1 MNERRGR
8 IMDQNKTKLVEL
20 LVENNILKFGEFSL
34 KSGKKSWFYIDLR
47 LISSFPD
54 TFDYVIK
61 CYLQILDRI
70 EKVDALAGVAVAGV
84 PFSSV
89 LGYVRKVPSI
99 IVRPQPKEH
108 GLKKIVEGDIP
119 KNSEVVLVDDLI
131 TTGLSKIP
139 GILALKEQGFKIR
152 NMIVL
157 VDRSQTQL
165 TELKELDVELHS
177 FIKIEEIFEECLH
190 IESEK
195 ITEEIK
201 ELIKQNL

>member
-1 MNERRGR
+1 
-8 IMDQNKTKLVEL
+8 MDQSKTKLVEL
-20 LVENNILKFGEFSL
+20 LVENKILKFGEFSL

-61 CYLQILDRI
+61 CYLQILDTI
-70 EKVDALAGVAVAGV
+70 EKTDALAGVAVAGV

-89 LGYVRKVPSI
+89 LGYVRKLPSI
-99 IVRPQPKEH
+99 IVRSQPKEH

-119 KNSEVVLVDDLI
+119 KDSDVILVDDLI
-131 TTGLSKIP
+131 TTGASKIP
-139 GILALKEQGFKIR
+139 GILALREQGYR
-152 NMIVL
+152 VRDMIVL
-157 VDRSQTQL
+157 VDRSQKQL
-165 TELKELDVELHS
+165 TELEELGIELHS

-190 IESEK
+190 LESEK
-195 ITEEIK
+195 IPEEIK